1 MKKDIYTYIKADQ
14 KKKEKKKI
22 DRCCKKLFD
31 QLSLQY
37 RLIRTINNQFCVT
50 RKPIVTIRN
59 HLESG
64 YISIESVH
72 DLISVHFHRRVLLE
86 INRKKEKK
94 REINRKKERR
104 KIRVKFF
111 ATLPL
116 KDPCV
121 AQKQSVS
128 CIDQVARRSIIDY
141 GGDRSRETCKSRRPG
156 FSHRVRGNRQLN

>member
-1 MKKDIYTYIKADQ
+1 MKKDIYTYIKAEQ
-14 KKKEKKKI
+14 KKKKI

-86 INRKKEKK
+86 INRKKKRKK
-94 REINRKKERR
+94 EREINRKKERKKENKS
-104 KIRVKFF
+104 KIFCNVTSER
-111 ATLPL
+111 
-116 KDPCV
+116 
-121 AQKQSVS
+121 SVRCAKAIGILHRS
-128 CIDQVARRSIIDY
+128 GCAPVNYRLWRRSIARDM
-141 GGDRSRETCKSRRPG
+141 
-156 FSHRVRGNRQLN
+156 